1 LRSEWRLKSDPVHQ
15 PVRFLAGVWEQRTGV
30 QLTSKELGQLR
41 DLRKALGEF
50 TRDVIEW
57 MLDPVHWW
65 RFCQQVRAESGLHSA
80 PPYPHVGFLL
90 KHHGRA
96 LKYLRVEL
104 HQSSVEVHVSFC
116 TRLDRLRFEQLKT
129 FLLATGAATPEWQA
143 RVNAAQ
149 TLTDLQRVF
158 IDLSDETTAAST

>member
-1 LRSEWRLKSDPVHQ
+1 MRSEWRLKSDPKLQ
-15 PVRFLAGVWEQRTGV
+15 PVRFLADVWEQHTGSR
-30 QLTSKELGQLR
+30 LTPKELGQLR

-50 TRDVIEW
+50 TRDVIDW

-65 RFCQQVRAESGLHSA
+65 RFCQQVRADSGLRSA

-96 LKYLRVEL
+96 LKHLRIEL
-104 HQSSVEVHVSFC
+104 QQSPAAAHISFC

-129 FLLATGAATPEWQA
+129 LLLATGAATPEWHA
-143 RVNAAQ
+143 RVCAAQ

-158 IDLSDETTAAST
+158 IDLPDQTTAVST